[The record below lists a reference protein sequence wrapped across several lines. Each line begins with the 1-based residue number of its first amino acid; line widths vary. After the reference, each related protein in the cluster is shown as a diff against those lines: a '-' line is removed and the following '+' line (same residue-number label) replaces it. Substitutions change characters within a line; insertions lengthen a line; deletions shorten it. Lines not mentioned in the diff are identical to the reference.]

1 MEDPPFIPLY
11 QISPNKP
18 TIKYKIL
25 TKNIRIPQ
33 GIADHLC
40 YIKLRNSGEIYSNP
54 GIATLVLF
62 VLLPIFEGA
71 VIGLVLWLIYRKVGI
86 EKITLYIMVVY
97 LIASFILTLILN
109 VDYNSENVAFSILVF
124 IENHILSSVVF
135 VCSILSMTVY
145 GYRFKQFF
153 SKVFETEE
161 EDKR

>member
-1 MEDPPFIPLY
+1 M
-11 QISPNKP
+11 K
-18 TIKYKIL
+18 KIL
-25 TKNIRIPQ
+25 
-33 GIADHLC
+33 IAISQIIIFAIVHSWITIEC
-40 YIKLRNSGEIYSNP
+40 IKFTEMISLAMKESETVREIYSNP